1 MGTGTHHHDTA
12 FSIVKAL
19 GIVAVVI
26 SHAAILTPLETFTY
40 YFNTAVFFFVAGYFF
55 DDGQT
60 AAPGR
65 FIGRKLRRLYL
76 PYVVLGT
83 LFVLLHNR
91 FLEWHLI
98 AYDFSAREAIL
109 PYDTPELLRTLGR
122 VFLFLHH
129 EQMQA
134 PFWFLQGLFL
144 GLMLFFCITLATR
157 KLAPTP
163 TVAER
168 LRGGSIL
175 FLFTVAM
182 LLARHPSGIPGE
194 WIAVRTFAITGIIY
208 LGKLF
213 RIFRARLPLDGRI
226 ATLCLVILLAAAA
239 AGCRI
244 NLGGRLFGNP
254 VLFVVLVCTGCYML
268 VTAASRLAA
277 TGNRLTRML
286 EEFSEVDY
294 PSAAV
299 PPRSA
304 SGRVDRRPDIRHH
317 GDNLPRK
324 TLPHLPRAAPAG
336 RAHRN
341 ALPGHPAR
349 GGSRRLPHQPWR
361 ETFRQPGALRRAGVH
376 RMLHARHRRK
386 PPRGN
391 RQQADTDA
399 GLYGTAHHG
408 DHAVAHPRIQT
419 GDTLSNVGLRLPA
432 PLPGLP
438 PGHPHRVALVVDTL
452 HRGRNHPAA
461 GLLPAVRP
469 AHTIRSMVMSGFSR
483 SRST

>member
-76 PYVVLGT
+76 PYVALGT

-129 EQMQA
+129 EQMLA

-157 KLAPTP
+157 KLAPTQAG
-163 TVAER
+163 AER

-213 RIFRARLPLDGRI
+213 RIFRARI
-226 ATLCLVILLAAAA
+226 
-239 AGCRI
+239 
-244 NLGGRLFGNP
+244 
-254 VLFVVLVCTGCYML
+254 
-268 VTAASRLAA
+268 
-277 TGNRLTRML
+277 
-286 EEFSEVDY
+286 
-294 PSAAV
+294 
-299 PPRSA
+299 
-304 SGRVDRRPDIRHH
+304 
-317 GDNLPRK
+317 
-324 TLPHLPRAAPAG
+324 PAG

-349 GGSRRLPHQPWR
+349 GGSRRLPRQPRR
-361 ETFRQPGALRRAGVH
+361 ETFRKPGVLRRAGML
-376 RMLHARHRRK
+376 RMLPARHRRK
-386 PPRGN
+386 PPRGI
-391 RQQADTDA
+391 RQPVDTYA
-399 GLYGTAHHG
+399 GLYGTAHDG
-408 DHAVAHPRIQT
+408 DHALARPRFQT
-419 GDTLSNVGLRLPA
+419 GDTLSDVGLPLPA
-432 PLPGLP
+432 SQPGLP
-438 PGHPHRVALVVDTL
+438 PGHSHGVALVVDTL
-452 HRGRNHPAA
+452 YPGRDCRATGFLRA
-461 GLLPAVRP
+461 LRP
-469 AHTIRSMVMSGFSR
+469 AQTIRSTVMSGFSR
-483 SRST
+483 SRSI

>member
-254 VLFVVLVCTGCYML
+254 VL
-268 VTAASRLAA
+268 
-277 TGNRLTRML
+277 
-286 EEFSEVDY
+286 
-294 PSAAV
+294 
-299 PPRSA
+299 
-304 SGRVDRRPDIRHH
+304 
-317 GDNLPRK
+317 
-324 TLPHLPRAAPAG
+324 
-336 RAHRN
+336 
-341 ALPGHPAR
+341 
-349 GGSRRLPHQPWR
+349 
-361 ETFRQPGALRRAGVH
+361 
-376 RMLHARHRRK
+376 
-386 PPRGN
+386 
-391 RQQADTDA
+391 
-399 GLYGTAHHG
+399 
-408 DHAVAHPRIQT
+408 
-419 GDTLSNVGLRLPA
+419 
-432 PLPGLP
+432 
-438 PGHPHRVALVVDTL
+438 
-452 HRGRNHPAA
+452 
-461 GLLPAVRP
+461 
-469 AHTIRSMVMSGFSR
+469 
-483 SRST
+483 

>member
-226 ATLCLVILLAAAA
+226 ATLCLVIRSS
-239 AGCRI
+239 CSPMRI
-244 NLGGRLFGNP
+244 
-254 VLFVVLVCTGCYML
+254 
-268 VTAASRLAA
+268 S
-277 TGNRLTRML
+277 
-286 EEFSEVDY
+286 
-294 PSAAV
+294 PS
-299 PPRSA
+299 
-304 SGRVDRRPDIRHH
+304 
-317 GDNLPRK
+317 
-324 TLPHLPRAAPAG
+324 
-336 RAHRN
+336 
-341 ALPGHPAR
+341 
-349 GGSRRLPHQPWR
+349 
-361 ETFRQPGALRRAGVH
+361 
-376 RMLHARHRRK
+376 
-386 PPRGN
+386 
-391 RQQADTDA
+391 
-399 GLYGTAHHG
+399 
-408 DHAVAHPRIQT
+408 
-419 GDTLSNVGLRLPA
+419 
-432 PLPGLP
+432 
-438 PGHPHRVALVVDTL
+438 
-452 HRGRNHPAA
+452 
-461 GLLPAVRP
+461 
-469 AHTIRSMVMSGFSR
+469 
-483 SRST
+483 

>member
-60 AAPGR
+60 ATPGR

-129 EQMQA
+129 EQMLA

-157 KLAPTP
+157 KLAPTQAG
-163 TVAER
+163 AER

-213 RIFRARLPLDGRI
+213 RIFARGSRWTGASQRSAWSSCSRRQPQ
-226 ATLCLVILLAAAA
+226 AAASTSEGDFSQTRRFSSCWYA
-239 AGCRI
+239 QDATCSS
-244 NLGGRLFGNP
+244 P
-254 VLFVVLVCTGCYML
+254 PQ
-268 VTAASRLAA
+268 AASRHTA
-277 TGNRLTRML
+277 TG
-286 EEFSEVDY
+286 
-294 PSAAV
+294 
-299 PPRSA
+299 
-304 SGRVDRRPDIRHH
+304 
-317 GDNLPRK
+317 
-324 TLPHLPRAAPAG
+324 
-336 RAHRN
+336 
-341 ALPGHPAR
+341 
-349 GGSRRLPHQPWR
+349 
-361 ETFRQPGALRRAGVH
+361 
-376 RMLHARHRRK
+376 
-386 PPRGN
+386 
-391 RQQADTDA
+391 
-399 GLYGTAHHG
+399 
-408 DHAVAHPRIQT
+408 
-419 GDTLSNVGLRLPA
+419 
-432 PLPGLP
+432 
-438 PGHPHRVALVVDTL
+438 
-452 HRGRNHPAA
+452 
-461 GLLPAVRP
+461 
-469 AHTIRSMVMSGFSR
+469 
-483 SRST
+483 

>member
-76 PYVVLGT
+76 PYVILGT

-182 LLARHPSGIPGE
+182 LLAR
-194 WIAVRTFAITGIIY
+194 
-208 LGKLF
+208 
-213 RIFRARLPLDGRI
+213 
-226 ATLCLVILLAAAA
+226 
-239 AGCRI
+239 
-244 NLGGRLFGNP
+244 
-254 VLFVVLVCTGCYML
+254 
-268 VTAASRLAA
+268 
-277 TGNRLTRML
+277 
-286 EEFSEVDY
+286 
-294 PSAAV
+294 
-299 PPRSA
+299 
-304 SGRVDRRPDIRHH
+304 H

>member
-286 EEFSEVDY
+286 DYTGRHTMAIMLWHIPALKLVILFQMWVCDY
-294 PSAAV
+294 P
-299 PPRSA
+299 PRYLACHPVIPTGSPWWWIPYTVV
-304 SGRVDRRPDIRHH
+304 GI
-317 GDNLPRK
+317 
-324 TLPHLPRAAPAG
+324 TLPLG
-336 RAHRN
+336 FC
-341 ALPGHPAR
+341 LLYD
-349 GGSRRLPHQPWR
+349 RL
-361 ETFRQPGALRRAGVH
+361 
-376 RMLHARHRRK
+376 
-386 PPRGN
+386 
-391 RQQADTDA
+391 
-399 GLYGTAHHG
+399 
-408 DHAVAHPRIQT
+408 
-419 GDTLSNVGLRLPA
+419 
-432 PLPGLP
+432 
-438 PGHPHRVALVVDTL
+438 
-452 HRGRNHPAA
+452 
-461 GLLPAVRP
+461 
-469 AHTIRSMVMSGFSR
+469 IRSVR
-483 SRST
+483 W

>member
-76 PYVVLGT
+76 PYVILGT

-175 FLFTVAM
+175 FLFTVAI

-239 AGCRI
+239 AGCRV
-244 NLGGRLFGNP
+244 NLGGRLFANP
-254 VLFVVLVCTGCYML
+254 VFFVVLVCSGCYML
-268 VTAASRLAA
+268 VTAASRLTAY
-277 TGNRLTRML
+277 GNPLTRML
-286 EEFSEVDY
+286 YYTGRHTMAIMLWHIPAFKLVILFQMWVCDY
-294 PSAAV
+294 P
-299 PPRSA
+299 PRYLACHPVIPTGSPWRWIPYTVV
-304 SGRVDRRPDIRHH
+304 GI
-317 GDNLPRK
+317 
-324 TLPHLPRAAPAG
+324 TLPLG
-336 RAHRN
+336 FC
-341 ALPGHPAR
+341 LLYD
-349 GGSRRLPHQPWR
+349 RL
-361 ETFRQPGALRRAGVH
+361 
-376 RMLHARHRRK
+376 
-386 PPRGN
+386 
-391 RQQADTDA
+391 
-399 GLYGTAHHG
+399 
-408 DHAVAHPRIQT
+408 
-419 GDTLSNVGLRLPA
+419 
-432 PLPGLP
+432 
-438 PGHPHRVALVVDTL
+438 
-452 HRGRNHPAA
+452 
-461 GLLPAVRP
+461 
-469 AHTIRSMVMSGFSR
+469 IRSVR
-483 SRST
+483 R

>member
-1 MGTGTHHHDTA
+1 M
-12 FSIVKAL
+12 
-19 GIVAVVI
+19 
-26 SHAAILTPLETFTY
+26 
-40 YFNTAVFFFVAGYFF
+40 
-55 DDGQT
+55 
-60 AAPGR
+60 
-65 FIGRKLRRLYL
+65 
-76 PYVVLGT
+76 
-83 LFVLLHNR
+83 LLHNR

-239 AGCRI
+239 AGCRV
-244 NLGGRLFGNP
+244 NLGGRLFANP
-254 VLFVVLVCTGCYML
+254 VFFVVLVCSGCYML
-268 VTAASRLAA
+268 VTAASRLTAY
-277 TGNRLTRML
+277 GNPLTRML
-286 EEFSEVDY
+286 DYTGRHTMAIMLWHIPAFKLVILFQMWVCDY
-294 PSAAV
+294 P
-299 PPRSA
+299 PRYLACHPVIPTGSPWWWIPYTVV
-304 SGRVDRRPDIRHH
+304 GI
-317 GDNLPRK
+317 
-324 TLPHLPRAAPAG
+324 TLPLG
-336 RAHRN
+336 FC
-341 ALPGHPAR
+341 LLYD
-349 GGSRRLPHQPWR
+349 RL
-361 ETFRQPGALRRAGVH
+361 
-376 RMLHARHRRK
+376 
-386 PPRGN
+386 
-391 RQQADTDA
+391 
-399 GLYGTAHHG
+399 
-408 DHAVAHPRIQT
+408 
-419 GDTLSNVGLRLPA
+419 
-432 PLPGLP
+432 
-438 PGHPHRVALVVDTL
+438 
-452 HRGRNHPAA
+452 
-461 GLLPAVRP
+461 
-469 AHTIRSMVMSGFSR
+469 IRSVR
-483 SRST
+483 R

>member
-76 PYVVLGT
+76 PYVILGT

-226 ATLCLVILLAAAA
+226 ATLCLVTAGTGSSVGVSKAKNREALLAALTNASKYDSKILVEEFINGREVEVAVLGNAGPAA
-239 AGCRI
+239 SVCGEIDSGTEFYDYDAKYISDCAQLYIPARIPEEVSERVRDNAIRIYEAMGCRGLSRVDFFVTYEGQEIVFNEI
-244 NLGGRLFGNP
+244 NTLPGFTSISMYPKLF
-254 VLFVVLVCTGCYML
+254 
-268 VTAASRLAA
+268 
-277 TGNRLTRML
+277 
-286 EEFSEVDY
+286 E
-294 PSAAV
+294 
-299 PPRSA
+299 A
-304 SGRVDRRPDIRHH
+304 SGIPYPELL
-317 GDNLPRK
+317 DNLIE
-324 TLPHLPRAAPAG
+324 L
-336 RAHRN
+336 
-341 ALPGHPAR
+341 AL
-349 GGSRRLPHQPWR
+349 
-361 ETFRQPGALRRAGVH
+361 E
-376 RMLHARHRRK
+376 
-386 PPRGN
+386 
-391 RQQADTDA
+391 D
-399 GLYGTAHHG
+399 
-408 DHAVAHPRIQT
+408 
-419 GDTLSNVGLRLPA
+419 
-432 PLPGLP
+432 
-438 PGHPHRVALVVDTL
+438 
-452 HRGRNHPAA
+452 
-461 GLLPAVRP
+461 
-469 AHTIRSMVMSGFSR
+469 
-483 SRST
+483 

>member
-239 AGCRI
+239 
-244 NLGGRLFGNP
+244 
-254 VLFVVLVCTGCYML
+254 
-268 VTAASRLAA
+268 
-277 TGNRLTRML
+277 
-286 EEFSEVDY
+286 
-294 PSAAV
+294 
-299 PPRSA
+299 
-304 SGRVDRRPDIRHH
+304 
-317 GDNLPRK
+317 
-324 TLPHLPRAAPAG
+324 
-336 RAHRN
+336 
-341 ALPGHPAR
+341 
-349 GGSRRLPHQPWR
+349 LPHQPWR

>member
-76 PYVVLGT
+76 PYVALGT

-91 FLEWHLI
+91 FLKWHLI

-129 EQMQA
+129 EQMLA

-157 KLAPTP
+157 KLAPTQAG
-163 TVAER
+163 AER

-213 RIFRARLPLDGRI
+213 RIFRARIPLDGRV
-226 ATLCLVILLAAAA
+226 ATLCLVILLAAGAP
-239 AGCRI
+239 
-244 NLGGRLFGNP
+244 GR
-254 VLFVVLVCTGCYML
+254 
-268 VTAASRLAA
+268 
-277 TGNRLTRML
+277 
-286 EEFSEVDY
+286 
-294 PSAAV
+294 
-299 PPRSA
+299 
-304 SGRVDRRPDIRHH
+304 
-317 GDNLPRK
+317 
-324 TLPHLPRAAPAG
+324 PA
-336 RAHRN
+336 
-341 ALPGHPAR
+341 
-349 GGSRRLPHQPWR
+349 QP
-361 ETFRQPGALRRAGVH
+361 
-376 RMLHARHRRK
+376 
-386 PPRGN
+386 
-391 RQQADTDA
+391 
-399 GLYGTAHHG
+399 
-408 DHAVAHPRIQT
+408 
-419 GDTLSNVGLRLPA
+419 
-432 PLPGLP
+432 P
-438 PGHPHRVALVVDTL
+438 PG
-452 HRGRNHPAA
+452 
-461 GLLPAVRP
+461 
-469 AHTIRSMVMSGFSR
+469 
-483 SRST
+483 

>member
-76 PYVVLGT
+76 PYVALGT

-129 EQMQA
+129 EQMLA

-157 KLAPTP
+157 KLAPTQAG
-163 TVAER
+163 AER

-213 RIFRARLPLDGRI
+213 RIFRARIPLDG
-226 ATLCLVILLAAAA
+226 LL
-239 AGCRI
+239 
-244 NLGGRLFGNP
+244 LQQ
-254 VLFVVLVCTGCYML
+254 
-268 VTAASRLAA
+268 
-277 TGNRLTRML
+277 
-286 EEFSEVDY
+286 
-294 PSAAV
+294 
-299 PPRSA
+299 
-304 SGRVDRRPDIRHH
+304 
-317 GDNLPRK
+317 GDGVAEKL
-324 TLPHLPRAAPAG
+324 L
-336 RAHRN
+336 
-341 ALPGHPAR
+341 
-349 GGSRRLPHQPWR
+349 
-361 ETFRQPGALRRAGVH
+361 ALRRE
-376 RMLHARHRRK
+376 LHAPVAAGQHPNAQFVLKLPHRRGNPRLGQEQLLGRLVDGAAFGDLHDVLKLLKRHRK
-386 PPRGN
+386 PP
-391 RQQADTDA
+391 
-399 GLYGTAHHG
+399 L
-408 DHAVAHPRIQT
+408 P
-419 GDTLSNVGLRLPA
+419 LSISLFYYR
-432 PLPGLP
+432 
-438 PGHPHRVALVVDTL
+438 HFELVVKSLSKKLST
-452 HRGRNHPAA
+452 HPAKRILTA
-461 GLLPAVRP
+461 LRP
-469 AHTIRSMVMSGFSR
+469 LCYSISR
-483 SRST
+483 TKQKISVI